1 MRFIYRNVNGEETAL
16 TAAASAGIIPHME
29 KPLAERI
36 TDRLTEL
43 GLTPNGASVMAGRH
57 RDFIRNIIRGTVK
70 VPRGDNLLKLAEILQ
85 VPPSFFFDD
94 AEPPSLRTDPQPGR
108 MEEWKRKAIADLE
121 ELPPSQQESFLEELR
136 GLADA
141 ARARKKRAS

>member
-1 MRFIYRNVNGEETAL
+1 
-16 TAAASAGIIPHME
+16 ME

-36 TDRLTEL
+36 TARLTEL

-94 AEPPSLRTDPQPGR
+94 AEPPPPPPPPPSRTDPQPGR
-108 MEEWKRKAIADLE
+108 MDEWKRKAIADLE

-136 GLADA
+136 ALADA